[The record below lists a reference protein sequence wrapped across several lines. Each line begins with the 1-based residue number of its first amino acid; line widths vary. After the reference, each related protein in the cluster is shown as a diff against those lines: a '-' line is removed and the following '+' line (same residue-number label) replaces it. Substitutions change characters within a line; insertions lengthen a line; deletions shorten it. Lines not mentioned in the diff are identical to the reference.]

1 MTNKTVPTP
10 PTPEGEAP
18 ERFRCV
24 LSTCTIV
31 SHRMTIVVMEI
42 RKTDEYDAWFRN
54 LRDRQAK
61 ARINARIRL
70 CQTAGRPVGD
80 INTIGDGVSELRFHF
95 GPGYRV
101 YFAQKGDVVM
111 LLLAGGDKR
120 T

>member
-1 MTNKTVPTP
+1 MVT
-10 PTPEGEAP
+10 
-18 ERFRCV
+18 
-24 LSTCTIV
+24 
-31 SHRMTIVVMEI
+31 EI

-111 LLLAGGDKR
+111 LLLADGDKR
-120 T
+120 TQPKDIDRARRMLAELKEDKQW